1 MFDPTAFENMKVV
14 MEGALYDRDIGGEI
28 AITDRNDL
36 MNLAKLSR
44 VYEVT
49 FTESANSAVQCTL
62 ILQANLENLAAE
74 LLPSNQEGQSAGA
87 HLTILFKMR
96 HENRQELHEEIE
108 EELTRIWG
116 SDRSIK
122 QKVSFNPMEK
132 SNEIMKEITIEFNR
146 LILEDQIDDLFMMV
160 DYILD
165 SVKKLKQFN

>member
-14 MEGALYDRDIGGEI
+14 IEGALYDRDLDGEI
-28 AITDRNDL
+28 AIIDRNDL

-44 VYEVT
+44 IYEIT
-49 FTESANSAVQCTL
+49 FTESAQSAVHCTL
-62 ILQANLENLAAE
+62 ILQANLENLSAE
-74 LLPSNQEGQSAGA
+74 LLPSNQESQYAGA

-96 HENRQELHEEIE
+96 HENRQELHEKIE
-108 EELTRIWG
+108 EELTQIWG

-132 SNEIMKEITIEFNR
+132 STEIMKEISLEFNR
-146 LILEDQIDDLFMMV
+146 LIVEDQIDDLFMMV

-165 SVKKLKQFN
+165 SIKKLGQI